1 MFFTENVFF
10 FAFLIFLTSYI
21 NDGLSLALE
30 KQLKILLNL
39 FSLSVVY
46 IFLKELINTP
56 PDFSMYS
63 INEGLN
69 FA

>member
-1 MFFTENVFF
+1 MKMLF

-39 FSLSVVY
+39 FSLAVVY

-56 PDFSMYS
+56 ADFSMCS
-63 INEGLN
+63 INESLN
-69 FA
+69 FV

>member
-1 MFFTENVFF
+1 MKMLF

-21 NDGLSLALE
+21 NDGISLALE

-39 FSLSVVY
+39 FSLAVVN

-56 PDFSMYS
+56 ADFRMCS
-63 INEGLN
+63 INEASN

>member
-1 MFFTENVFF
+1 MKMLF

-39 FSLSVVY
+39 FSLEVVY

-56 PDFSMYS
+56 TDFSMCS
-63 INEGLN
+63 INESLN

>member
-1 MFFTENVFF
+1 MKMLF

-21 NDGLSLALE
+21 NDGISLALE

-39 FSLSVVY
+39 FSLAVVY
-46 IFLKELINTP
+46 IFLKQLINAP
-56 PDFSMYS
+56 ADFSMCS
-63 INEGLN
+63 IIEGLN